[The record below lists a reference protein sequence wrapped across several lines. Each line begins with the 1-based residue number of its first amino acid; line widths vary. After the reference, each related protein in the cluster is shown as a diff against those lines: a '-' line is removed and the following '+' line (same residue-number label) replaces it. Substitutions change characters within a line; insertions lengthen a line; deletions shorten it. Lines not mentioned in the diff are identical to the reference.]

1 MILGGDYKMNI
12 QLIGIDEVLFFVDNM
27 AEAKEWIKVLLE
39 KEPDFQSEN
48 YYSFNLGFCKIGLHP
63 SDSKSSSG
71 VAGQVSYWK
80 VSDMQ
85 SAISHFIDH
94 GCRLFRGP
102 IIGVDG
108 VKICQLID
116 PFGNAWGLIESV

>member
-12 QLIGIDEVLFFVDNM
+12 QLTGIDGVLFFADNL
-27 AEAKEWIKVLLE
+27 AEAKEWIKGLLE

-80 VSDMQ
+80 VSNMQ